1 MSTDPSNNSDAERL
15 FTEALRLDP
24 SNETVLTMFAIFKCN
39 RYVPVSV
46 VRAIRSFDICLSL
59 SLSFSSNRNEFEEAA
74 NLYERAIKCTRG
86 EEKLMQYAALLYAIR
101 AQGRAIKRLSLH
113 FPGGFPPA
121 GGFANLMG
129 GMV

>member
-1 MSTDPSNNSDAERL
+1 MSTDPSNNSDAEQL
-15 FTEALRLDP
+15 FTDALRLDP

-46 VRAIRSFDICLSL
+46 VCAIRSFDIFL
-59 SLSFSSNRNEFEEAA
+59 SSNRNEFEEAA

-121 GGFANLMG
+121 GGFANMMG